1 MPDDVVDVDYM
12 MENLWI
18 VGDPDECAQ
27 QIRDIYEEVGG
38 FGSFLAISQDPGD
51 ASKSAHCLKM
61 LKEEV
66 GPRIKDLTGEPEAA
80 LRG

>member
-1 MPDDVVDVDYM
+1 MGGVDG
-12 MENLWI
+12 
-18 VGDPDECAQ
+18 GDGGGEVALLTGFGGE
-27 QIRDIYEEVGG
+27 EEVGG
-38 FGSFLAISQDPGD
+38 FGSFLAISQDPDD
-51 ASKSAHCLKM
+51 ASKSAHCLKL